1 MEVKTRAIVLHA
13 LKYGDSQMIVDL
25 LTRERGRMSFICH
38 IPKTGKGKLRKQF
51 FQPLTL
57 LYIVYT
63 ERPNRNLQRFSD
75 IRLTR
80 PYTSI
85 PFDAYKLAIAL
96 FVAEFLTHATRN
108 EQRNESLFDYVES
121 SLAWLDNVTSP
132 FSNFHLVF
140 MMHLTRFVG
149 FFPNLSN
156 DAPGMWFDLR
166 NGAFSL
172 VKPPHPDFV
181 RPSEAS
187 MIGLLMRMNFDNMRL
202 FRMTQAQRARCVEII
217 LHFYRLHVPYFP
229 ELKSL
234 DVLRALFA

>member
-1 MEVKTRAIVLHA
+1 
-13 LKYGDSQMIVDL
+13 MIVDL

-166 NGAFSL
+166 NGAFLSSS
-172 VKPPHPDFV
+172 HPT
-181 RPSEAS
+181 PT
-187 MIGLLMRMNFDNMRL
+187 L
-202 FRMTQAQRARCVEII
+202 
-217 LHFYRLHVPYFP
+217 
-229 ELKSL
+229 
-234 DVLRALFA
+234 